1 MLMMT
6 TPATMQRTN
15 NGPER
20 KQTTLS
26 FELSQQIRSRC
37 SVSAQLIGSTSNMRT
52 IENIL
57 AFQTDPSK
65 WALPRLRR
73 SLSLLHGRKRSLW
86 SFHQRLGT
94 QKQVEYDR
102 TNGSLVL
109 ICAGFFFFS
118 SLICRGPLTCSVQ
131 FGVSLCLCFVLRRWS
146 VALPKYQFVLENT
159 SI

>member
-1 MLMMT
+1 MKVMLMRT

-86 SFHQRLGT
+86 SFHPRLGT
-94 QKQVEYDR
+94 QKLVEYNR
-102 TNGSLVL
+102 TNGNLVL
-109 ICAGFFFFS
+109 ICAV
-118 SLICRGPLTCSVQ
+118 ICRGPLTCFVQ

-146 VALPKYQFVLENT
+146 VALPKYQMNLVKL
-159 SI
+159 SCLY